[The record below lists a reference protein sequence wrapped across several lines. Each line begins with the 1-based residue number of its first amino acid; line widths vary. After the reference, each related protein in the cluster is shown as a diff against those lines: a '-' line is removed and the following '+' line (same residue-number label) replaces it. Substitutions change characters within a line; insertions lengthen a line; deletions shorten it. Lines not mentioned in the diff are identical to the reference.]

1 MGFLFVFLNLLM
13 IFSSHLAAYRFFK
26 NARLAE
32 HLINTFLLYI
42 TQVIFSIIFLGA
54 LVKNLDILY
63 LILLNSTISL
73 AVIFVSRKSLKPS
86 ITVSYKKFSGFL
98 KYIVKSKDYFL
109 YILLFLF
116 ALQVTATLVKIYYLP
131 PHVGDV
137 FSYHLHPV
145 VEWFQQG
152 EILSYTDTPVWRVN
166 ENPLGTKPVHL
177 WFAVFLKDITWIEIP
192 QFLFGILLSL
202 VSYTLMLKLNIRKN
216 SALRYAVLIYF
227 IPAVL
232 LQSRTC
238 QDHLILA
245 ACTFM
250 AVLYLINV
258 IWEERYNYILL
269 LFAVLGFLFGIKT
282 HSTLVIFVLWA
293 AVLLSRGFNGAQVA
307 AFIKKNRSRLA
318 LGTGIFMG
326 YACYFIIS
334 NMTLYE
340 KLWTKYSGRFS
351 ITILIPLVLAVVLYV
366 LLRRIVKKFKIPG
379 YFKMGMASPTN
390 YCMGSGKSHREEK
403 IYQKSK
409 VSEGINKIRPK
420 LPTMTVA
427 LVLLCLTVVVIKY
440 RHFLRPFFLGHR
452 SPVMIT
458 NRSFAREYPALNTS
472 LIKNLLAFPFRIK
485 DIGLYTAYTPD
496 LLEKSGFGVQFF
508 AFGLIS
514 YILLVPLCVFKKAY
528 RNSIMGF
535 LLVFSLLL
543 LLIYFTVYFSW
554 ANYRSFIF
562 FGVIGIIS
570 WAFLLEKLAIPTYF
584 LKYIDVLLVLMILF
598 NGMTCFFEGN
608 MSARRWKILFTI
620 NNPAERT
627 SIKYSSLIWLTKNK
641 ESWEFIDQYI
651 SPEQAIGYSGG
662 EAGWT
667 FPYFDNR
674 MKRRIYFLK
683 SLPGFKVEKR
693 EKKGV
698 IYNMLK
704 FTPDFKA
711 SLKQRGIR
719 FLHLSKRDTP
729 QKQKI
734 FISEGS
740 ADVYKVTD
748 ELYYFKW

>member
-1 MGFLFVFLNLLM
+1 M

-26 NARLAE
+26 NSRLAE

-42 TQVIFSIIFLGA
+42 TQVTVSVIFLGA
-54 LVKNLDILY
+54 IIKNLGILY

-86 ITVSYKKFSGFL
+86 ITASYKKLSGFS

-116 ALQVTATLVKIYYLP
+116 ALQVTASLVKIYYLP

-137 FSYHLHPV
+137 FSYHLHPM

-152 EILSYTDTPVWRVN
+152 EILSYTDSPVWRVN

-177 WFAVFLKDITWIEIP
+177 WFAVFLKDFTWIEIP

-202 VSYTLMLKLNIRKN
+202 VSYTLMLKINIRKN

-245 ACTFM
+245 ACTLM
-250 AVLYLINV
+250 AVLYLGNV
-258 IWEERYNYILL
+258 IWEERYNYILPL
-269 LFAVLGFLFGIKT
+269 SAVLGFLFGIKK
-282 HSTLVIFVLWA
+282 HSALVIFVLWA

-326 YACYFIIS
+326 YVCYFILS
-334 NMTLYE
+334 NMMLYE
-340 KLWTKYSGRFS
+340 KLWTKYSEKFS
-351 ITILIPLVLAVVLYV
+351 ITILIPLVLALVLYV
-366 LLRRIVKKFKIPG
+366 LLRRIVKKFKIPR
-379 YFKMGMASPTN
+379 YF
-390 YCMGSGKSHREEK
+390 
-403 IYQKSK
+403 
-409 VSEGINKIRPK
+409 KIRPK
-420 LPTMTVA
+420 LPAMAAA
-427 LVLLCLTVVVIKY
+427 LILLGLTVVVIKY

-452 SPVMIT
+452 SPVMVT
-458 NRSFAREYPALNTS
+458 NRSFARKYPTLNTS
-472 LIKNLLAFPFRIK
+472 FIKNFLAFPFRIK

-496 LLEKSGFGVQFF
+496 LLEKSGFGIQFF

-584 LKYIDVLLVLMILF
+584 LRYIDVLLVLMILF

-608 MSARRWKILFTI
+608 MSARRWKTLFTI
-620 NNPAERT
+620 NNPTERT

-651 SPEQAIGYSGG
+651 SPEQSIGYSGG
-662 EAGWT
+662 DAAWT

-683 SLPGFKVEKR
+683 NLPGFKVEKQ

-704 FTPDFKA
+704 FTLDFKA
-711 SLKQRGIR
+711 SLKQRGIH
-719 FLHLSKRDTP
+719 FLHLSRQDTP
-729 QKQKI
+729 QRQKI
-734 FISEGS
+734 FMPEGS
-740 ADVYKVTD
+740 TDVYKVTD